1 MRYETHVAGGLMCG
15 ALLTQ
20 VITSKVGTTPQI
32 LPVIIIGSSALGSLF
47 PDIDHRGSYIGRR
60 AKITSAIISDLFGHR
75 GVTHSP
81 FAMLI
86 FTAVLYLISS
96 FFVSSSLLLMGF
108 VGFYTGILSHILL
121 DSLTR
126 GGVPLLYPFKKSK
139 ISFTRAKTGG
149 MFESVLFAMLFVS
162 LLFWGKENL

>member
-20 VITSKVGTTPQI
+20 VITSKVGATPQI

-75 GVTHSP
+75 GITHSP
-81 FAMLI
+81 LAMLV
-86 FTAVLYLISS
+86 FTTVLYLVSS
-96 FFVSSSLLLMGF
+96 FFTSSSLVLMGF
-108 VGFYTGILSHILL
+108 IGFYVGIFSHILL
-121 DSLTR
+121 DSLTK

-139 ISFTRAKTGG
+139 ISFTKAKTGG
-149 MFESVLFAMLFVS
+149 MFETAIFAVLFLS
-162 LLFWGKENL
+162 LLFWGKKNL